1 MEEQKELTAEWAID
15 TYADMVYRI
24 ALTQMKNATDA
35 DDIFQEVF
43 VRLVSNI
50 HKLQSEEHIKA
61 WLIRV
66 TVNCCKKHFA
76 SFWNRNVD
84 GISGDDAM
92 GELADS
98 CKEID
103 DILNGKGRVTAEV
116 NKLPKKYRIVVYLF
130 YYEELSIEEIAKTLD
145 MKVSTVKSQLFRA
158 REMLRDVLGE
168 DE

>member
-1 MEEQKELTAEWAID
+1 MTAEWAID
-15 TYADMVYRI
+15 NYADMVYRI
-24 ALTQMKNATDA
+24 ALTQMKNTTDA

-43 VRLVSNI
+43 VRLVRNI

-66 TVNCCKKHFA
+66 TVNCCKKQFS

-84 GISGDDAM
+84 GIDGEDTM
-92 GELADS
+92 EELADS

-130 YYEELSIEEIAKTLD
+130 YYEELSVEEIAKTLD